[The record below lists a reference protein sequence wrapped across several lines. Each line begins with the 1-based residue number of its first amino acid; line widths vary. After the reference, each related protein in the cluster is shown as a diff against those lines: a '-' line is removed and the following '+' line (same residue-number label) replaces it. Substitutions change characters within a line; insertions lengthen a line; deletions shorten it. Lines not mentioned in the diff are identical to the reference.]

1 MNCSIAPGKVILFGE
16 HFVVEGYPAI
26 GLAVGLYARTCVEE
40 GDLRIYSR
48 QLGSIDPS
56 SKEAKPYMRIIEEAS
71 IRYGCRDRYR
81 IYIDSEIPV
90 GAGMGSSAAVNVSL
104 AHSILEICG
113 VEFTKEDVS
122 RIAYMGEIMVHG
134 KPSGVDNTLSTYGGL
149 IYYRQGLFKRI
160 NASLPEDTTLIVADT
175 GVKRDTGLVVRE
187 VLERY
192 RRLGELGKA
201 IYEVAGRLVEEA
213 VAAIEKGD
221 VSRLGELMIVNHGLL
236 FAIGASAW
244 INDYLVYK
252 MINNGAQ
259 GAKLSG
265 AGRGGIVIGI
275 ARAENAGKIVE
286 ALKNEG
292 INAYLVKPD
301 YEGVR
306 SINARASS

>member
-1 MNCSIAPGKVILFGE
+1 L
-16 HFVVEGYPAI
+16 
-26 GLAVGLYARTCVEE
+26 
-40 GDLRIYSR
+40 
-48 QLGSIDPS
+48 
-56 SKEAKPYMRIIEEAS
+56 
-71 IRYGCRDRYR
+71 
-81 IYIDSEIPV
+81 
-90 GAGMGSSAAVNVSL
+90 
-104 AHSILEICG
+104 G